1 MKEKFIV
8 RGGNK
13 LQGEIQVLGAKNAIG
28 KMLIAS
34 LLTDEEVVLKNVPI
48 NQETDIA
55 VELVSVIGADV
66 ERAGHSLEI
75 KPFIRSTTVPEL
87 SRKNRLPVLTLG
99 PLLARR
105 GEAIIPF
112 TGAVVQPQSVSELN
126 TATSSAGGDKIG
138 ARPVDF
144 HIAALEKM
152 GAEIRYENNT
162 LIAKAKKLSGASIAL
177 PYPSVGT
184 TENIILAAVLAE
196 GKTSIQNAAIEPEI
210 IDLVK
215 MLQKMGAIIEFGANR
230 QIFIDGVKELHGVE
244 HELLPDRLEA
254 ASFAIMALATD
265 GDITVLGANQEH
277 MITFLNTVRGIGGEY
292 QVLNNGIRFFRN
304 GELKATHIETDT
316 HPGFATDWQ
325 QPLVVLLTQAKGM
338 SVIHET
344 VYEDRFGY
352 TADLCRMGAEIQVVN
367 KCLGD
372 LVCRY
377 QGKMYPHSAVIH
389 GPTKLYGA
397 DLVMRDIRAG
407 MAHIIAA
414 LIADGESVIE
424 GVEHIDRG
432 YENIDERIKSLG
444 ADIRRIKE

>member
-8 RGGNK
+8 KGCNK
-13 LQGEIQVLGAKNAIG
+13 LKGEIQVRGAKNAIG

-34 LLTDEEVVLKNVPI
+34 LLTDDEVVLSNVPI

-55 VELVSVIGADV
+55 VELISLIGADV
-66 ERAGHSLEI
+66 ERIDHSLKI
-75 KPFIRSTTVPEL
+75 KPFIKSTTVPEL

-99 PLLARR
+99 PLLARF
-105 GEAIIPF
+105 GEARIPF
-112 TGAVVQPQSVSELN
+112 SGAITQPQTISELN
-126 TATSSAGGDKIG
+126 TATASAGGDKIG

-152 GAEIRYENNT
+152 GAEIRYEDNA
-162 LIAKAKKLSGASIAL
+162 LIAKAKKLFGASIAL

-210 IDLVK
+210 VDIVK

-230 QIFIDGVKELHGVE
+230 QIFIEGVKKLNGVN

-265 GDITVLGANQEH
+265 GDVTVLGANQEH
-277 MITFLNTVRGIGGEY
+277 MITFLNTVRRVGGEY
-292 QVLNNGIRFFRN
+292 QVRNDGIRFFRN
-304 GELKATHIETDT
+304 GDLKSTHIETDT

-325 QPLVVLLTQAKGM
+325 QPLVVLLTQAKGL

-372 LVCRY
+372 LSCRY

-389 GPTKLYGA
+389 GPTKLHGEN
-397 DLVMRDIRAG
+397 LVMRDIRAG

-414 LIADGESVIE
+414 LIASGESVIE
-424 GVEHIDRG
+424 GVDHIDRG
-432 YENIDERIKSLG
+432 YENIDERIRHLG
-444 ADIRRIKE
+444 ADIKRIKE